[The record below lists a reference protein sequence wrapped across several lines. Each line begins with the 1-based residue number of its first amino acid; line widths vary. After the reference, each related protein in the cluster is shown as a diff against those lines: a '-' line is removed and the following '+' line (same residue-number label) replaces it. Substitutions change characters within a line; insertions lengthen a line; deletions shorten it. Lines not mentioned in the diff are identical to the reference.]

1 MTKSLLLAIIAILT
15 LISHLAQA
23 QSAPPET
30 RPLSP
35 KEISTFNAFHLKL
48 FPNDGVIAPE
58 FSATRVHGD
67 KKWAVKASVP
77 TLPERGYKNLCK
89 QDEYRYRINLHNAW
103 EIDANKPIQQYVWL
117 DTGSDC
123 STAAKHIALNVPLPD
138 VEVIELLSKG
148 DAVVKQA
155 VVMLRGNTECSLV
168 HVGSLTL
175 AAIGTGVFHHE
186 TMLEFDYTGN
196 LQDRA
201 SLLVRKL
208 GSELTTWDIHCP
220 TP

>member
-1 MTKSLLLAIIAILT
+1 MTKSLLIAILAA
-15 LISHLAQA
+15 LIFIPHLAQA
-23 QSAPPET
+23 QNAPPEA
-30 RPLSP
+30 RALSP
-35 KEISTFNAFHLKL
+35 KEISAFNTFHLKL

-58 FSATRVHGD
+58 FSATRAHGD
-67 KKWAVKASVP
+67 KKWTVKASVP
-77 TLPERGYKNLCK
+77 VLPERGYKNLCK
-89 QDEYRYRINLHNAW
+89 QDQYRYRFDQHNVW
-103 EIDANKPIQQYVWL
+103 EIDASKPIQQYVWL

-123 STAAKHIALNVPLPD
+123 SKPAKHIALNVPLPD

-175 AAIGTGVFHHE
+175 TAIGTGVIHHE

-208 GSELTTWDIHCP
+208 GAELTTWDIHCP